1 MGCNTS
7 KDAKDTTTK
16 KKGANAKAQSQAPE
30 KQMSPVKQGGKKT
43 FKEIPVSELEKHKV
57 GDILSFV
64 KTGNLNMIDALINHH
79 KLGLA
84 VMLLNGF

>member
-7 KDAKDTTTK
+7 KDAKDTTT

-30 KQMSPVKQGGKKT
+30 KQMSPVKQGGKKA